1 MNLPNKITMIRV
13 MMIPFFVFFI
23 STELFGGAGR
33 WIALAI
39 FCVASFTDYL
49 DGHLA
54 RKNNC
59 ITSFGKFMDPLA
71 DKLLVGAALI
81 CLVGLNL
88 IEAWIVVVIIAREF
102 IISGFRL
109 IASDKGVVIAA
120 SIWGKIKTVVQIIMI
135 IVLIADFGG
144 IFYYLGTILIWAS
157 LILTI
162 ISLVDYVYKN
172 RQILSYKN

>member
-1 MNLPNKITMIRV
+1 
-13 MMIPFFVFFI
+13 MIPFFVFFMA
-23 STELFGGAGR
+23 TELFGEAGR

-39 FCVASFTDYL
+39 FSVASFTDYL

-54 RKNNC
+54 RKHNC

-88 IEAWIVVVIIAREF
+88 IEAWIVVVIIGREF

-109 IASDKGVVIAA
+109 VASDKGVVIAA
-120 SIWGKIKTVVQIIMI
+120 SIWGKVKTVVQIIMI
-135 IVLIADFGG
+135 IVLIANFGG
-144 IFYYLGTILIWAS
+144 IFEAIGVALIWAS
-157 LILTI
+157 LVLTI